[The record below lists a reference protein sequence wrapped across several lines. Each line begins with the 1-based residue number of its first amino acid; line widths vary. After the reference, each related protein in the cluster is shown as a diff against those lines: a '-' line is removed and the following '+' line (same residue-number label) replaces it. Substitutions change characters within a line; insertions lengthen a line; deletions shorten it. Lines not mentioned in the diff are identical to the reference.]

1 MAESRV
7 VFTKSKM
14 NKDLDERILTP
25 GEYRDGFNISVSKSE
40 GPDEG
45 VVENV
50 LGNTQLTNFTW
61 NNFDNVDVIGVYED
75 TNNDRI
81 YLFATDFTDSSD
93 DQLSEF
99 AYAPFVDGGKTVQG
113 AGCFIA
119 YRDLVTGAED
129 ILVSGN
135 WLNFSKTHP
144 IYAVDLVEDL
154 LFWTDNR
161 NQPRKINVETA
172 IANPET
178 YYLNEDHISV
188 SKYMPYKPLQL
199 VWQDASVWK
208 SSMINETE
216 QYLPPHALW
225 PVGSSGSTSGQA
237 QINFST
243 INNDVFTPS
252 TQLYFINLNF
262 PELGIFKVSAK
273 TSSTID
279 YQWPS
284 PDFPSLTSAQTR
296 ILVEESAEKFT
307 DRGSAGNRVFQPNDV
322 LAFFWENPDYNVD
335 YDGDEDYLKE
345 RFVRF
350 SYRFKYDDG
359 EYSLMAPFTQAAFV
373 PKQYGYF
380 IDSHFDTY
388 TTSMPSAANTQPTGA
403 PARKDE
409 RDAASSGI
417 VKFMENQA
425 STIKFRLELPEAFGL
440 VTPSSQADFSDNFK
454 VESIE
459 ILLKESDGLAIRVVE
474 EIKIADAFS
483 GTSGFYIYDYLSNK
497 PFKTLP
503 EAVTTRVHDKVPIKA
518 LAQSTTGNRVMY
530 GNFVEKHASPDNLNY
545 FLGYRE
551 KPSNSTTPIFRQ
563 TRKEYPNHTVKQN
576 RSYKVG
582 VVLVDRYGRSS
593 NVILRDPTQTLGIG
607 KKDSTIYAP
616 YSGGGDSP
624 LNWPGNSI
632 TVNFLDVIPTAKT
645 SDGYPGVFT
654 STNPL
659 GYYSYKVVVQQQQ
672 QEYYNVYV
680 PGATSGVITFSGKL
694 GTGSVAGDKPTYV
707 TTTQFSN
714 IVLFGD
720 NINKVPKELADVG
733 PTEEIYGSETL
744 LYPRVATGF
753 LSVSSNIST
762 NASVLGYEDQL
773 PVAESRQI
781 DGKFTS
787 EVSSIIS
794 YNDLGAWTG
803 QRGNNAIATSSYP
816 NDSTD
821 YIDPLYLGA
830 SKNPFVAQIET
841 SFLIGLSKKDQE
853 DATNPKFSRALNV
866 FETNPVESNIEIY
879 WESTTSGDI
888 ATLNNLITSNTGFID
903 AQALNW
909 SFTMDEN
916 DVQTGGFPA
925 TNQMQIVSEDG
936 SPTGYGSATLVSA
949 TDDTGASLTVTNDS
963 ANPAADWDFRKLSSG
978 RYQLFYMPDPTDE
991 VYLKEPDPRNYN
1003 FNFSIIG
1010 TSTYTPTYEGALGN
1024 VDPYFSNPNGRLA
1037 NDFGTSGDPF
1047 WFVGEDGNPNP
1058 VGLGSNANPYIVSR
1072 TTGLL
1077 LNGYV
1082 NAGNSSNPL
1091 MDWITFGLS
1100 GPSGNPSDPA
1110 WENTDPLSATPQN
1123 YIFNGCNDSGLATD
1137 MGGYP
1142 NLNTGDAEVYVFPDG
1157 IVQSQNSLT
1166 VTTFAPHS
1174 KLHFDASYISSLAP
1188 NFLYLLKVRVEDC
1201 ISDGVPP
1208 VWGPAGGNYQPTSGV
1223 GAKFTYYSTWIKAQ

>member
-50 LGNTQLTNFTW
+50 LGNAQLTNFTW
-61 NNFDNVDVIGVYED
+61 NNFNNVDVIGVYED

-81 YLFATDFTDSSD
+81 YLFATDFTDSSA

-99 AYAPFVDGGKTVQG
+99 AYAPFIDGSKTVQG

-178 YYLNEDHISV
+178 YYTNEDHISV

-225 PVGSSGSTSGQA
+225 PVGSAGSTSGQA

-284 PDFPSLTSAQTR
+284 PEFPSLTSAQTR
-296 ILVEESAEKFT
+296 TLVEKSAQEFT
-307 DRGSAGNRVFQPNDV
+307 DRGTPGTDSAFQPNDV

-380 IDSHFDTY
+380 IDSSFDTY

-403 PARKDE
+403 PTRKDE
-409 RDAASSGI
+409 RDTASSGI

-440 VTPSSQADFSDNFK
+440 VTPSSQADFSNNFK

-474 EIKIADAFS
+474 EIEIADAFS
-483 GTSGFYIYDYLSNK
+483 GTSNYYIYDYLSNK

-518 LAQSTTGNRVMY
+518 LAQATTGNRVMY

-593 NVILRDPTQTLGIG
+593 NVILRDPTQALGIG

-616 YSGGGDSP
+616 YTGGGDSP

-645 SDGYPGVFT
+645 SAGYPGVFT

-659 GYYSYKVVVQQQQ
+659 GYYSYKIVVQQQQ

-680 PGATSGVITFSGKL
+680 PGATSGVITF
-694 GTGSVAGDKPTYV
+694 TGEIGSSTFNGDLPDYTQ
-707 TTTQFSN
+707 TTTVSN

-744 LYPRVATGF
+744 LYPRVVTQYLTA
-753 LSVSSNIST
+753 SSNIST
-762 NASVLGYEDQL
+762 DASVGGYQDQL
-773 PVAESRQI
+773 AVSESSQVQ
-781 DGKFTS
+781 GKFTN
-787 EVSSIIS
+787 EVNSIIS
-794 YNDLGAWTG
+794 YNDLGEWTT
-803 QRGNNAIATSSYP
+803 QRNRFADNSSYP
-816 NDSTD
+816 NDAVPSPNTKWF
-821 YIDPLYLGA
+821 DPLYLGA
-830 SKNPFVAQIET
+830 SKNPFVAQIST
-841 SFLIGLSKKDQE
+841 SFLTGLSRTKQT
-853 DATNPKFSRALNV
+853 ATPPEFSRALNV

-879 WESTTSGDI
+879 WESTTSGNISDLNADI
-888 ATLNNLITSNTGFID
+888 SSGAGFVDAQDVNFTMTLNESDVGSSTPVNVAQIQPLDADGTPAGYGTITLTDVRDGNNFSQFSNFQLDNIGASVYNLQYTGNGIPVVSDIDVSTLDFTFTVQGIAEHTGVTVNNQSVGNVAPIAGANWQTTWNAPSPLGAPGNILPSDQFLNYSNTPNTDFFRNGCGNAANYYNGVAYEFSPYTGPPPAGPSDQIQDVSDLIT
-903 AQALNW
+903 LNV
-909 SFTMDEN
+909 FE
-916 DVQTGGFPA
+916 
-925 TNQMQIVSEDG
+925 IVSQ
-936 SPTGYGSATLVSA
+936 PTPGQFELYYSSGPPSVGIAATTAVPA
-949 TDDTGASLTVTNDS
+949 GTYSLTLRVTD
-963 ANPAADWDFRKLSSG
+963 RK
-978 RYQLFYMPDPTDE
+978 
-991 VYLKEPDPRNYN
+991 
-1003 FNFSIIG
+1003 
-1010 TSTYTPTYEGALGN
+1010 
-1024 VDPYFSNPNGRLA
+1024 
-1037 NDFGTSGDPF
+1037 
-1047 WFVGEDGNPNP
+1047 
-1058 VGLGSNANPYIVSR
+1058 GS
-1072 TTGLL
+1072 
-1077 LNGYV
+1077 
-1082 NAGNSSNPL
+1082 
-1091 MDWITFGLS
+1091 GLS
-1100 GPSGNPSDPA
+1100 
-1110 WENTDPLSATPQN
+1110 TD
-1123 YIFNGCNDSGLATD
+1123 
-1137 MGGYP
+1137 
-1142 NLNTGDAEVYVFPDG
+1142 
-1157 IVQSQNSLT
+1157 
-1166 VTTFAPHS
+1166 
-1174 KLHFDASYISSLAP
+1174 FDFDL
-1188 NFLYLLKVRVEDC
+1188 VV
-1201 ISDGVPP
+1201 
-1208 VWGPAGGNYQPTSGV
+1208 
-1223 GAKFTYYSTWIKAQ
+1223 